1 MSQQRSTSDG
11 LHLYSYWVMKMKLFD
26 NEKSQRDTF
35 DPDERLELD
44 SEHIHNKSEK
54 DIWDKIAAVAPI
66 VSGMLIF
73 VMGGWFTYTYNQQ
86 QLHLQEIQTIEKF
99 IPHLMGNDQSKR
111 AAILAISS
119 LTNAELATKFAQI
132 FSSPGTVSALQSLAE
147 NGTQK
152 DKNIA
157 TDALARALEN
167 LAARES
173 RLNEIETAFHKAA
186 TDSTS
191 NPAHPAKSDNPL
203 DQIEEAQKLERLAI
217 TLRERGHLGAS
228 ESLLK
233 QAVNVRLRA
242 TGDSRDV
249 VNTLKKLSEVQSAQ
263 GNSVEAEDT
272 NKKIATLENKLN
284 PPPVAPPPAA
294 KPAEETTSKV
304 EKTIPAPEAAAP
316 AATAAEAKT
325 EVEAN

>member
-1 MSQQRSTSDG
+1 
-11 LHLYSYWVMKMKLFD
+11 MKMNLFD
-26 NEKSQRDTF
+26 KEKSQRDTF

-44 SEHIHNKSEK
+44 PEHIHNKSKK

-119 LTNAELATKFAQI
+119 LTNAELATKFAGI

-147 NGTQK
+147 NGSQK

-186 TDSTS
+186 TGSS
-191 NPAHPAKSDNPL
+191 ANGGRSEPL

-233 QAVNVRLRA
+233 QAVNIRLRA
-242 TGDSRDV
+242 TGDSREV

-263 GNSVEAEDT
+263 GNNVEAEET
-272 NKKIATLENKLN
+272 NKKVTTLENKLN
-284 PPPVAPPPAA
+284 PAPVAPPPAA
-294 KPAEETTSKV
+294 KPVEDTLKV
-304 EKTIPAPEAAAP
+304 EKPAVQTVETIEKPAAA
-316 AATAAEAKT
+316 AEVKS
-325 EVEAN
+325 EVETN

>member
-1 MSQQRSTSDG
+1 MIET
-11 LHLYSYWVMKMKLFD
+11 
-26 NEKSQRDTF
+26 EKSQRDTF
-35 DPDERLELD
+35 DPDERLALD
-44 SEHIHNKSEK
+44 PEHIRNRPNK
-54 DIWDKIAAVAPI
+54 DAWDKLGAVAPI
-66 VSGMLIF
+66 VSGLLIF

-86 QLHLQEIQTIEKF
+86 QLRLQEIQTIEKF

-119 LTNAELATKFAQI
+119 LTNAELATKFAGI

-186 TDSTS
+186 TGSS
-191 NPAHPAKSDNPL
+191 VNAGKADNPL

-249 VNTLKKLSEVQSAQ
+249 VNTLKKLSDVQLAQ
-263 GNSVEAEDT
+263 GNNAEADET
-272 NKKIATLENKLN
+272 NKKVTTLENKLN
-284 PPPVAPPPAA
+284 PPAAPPPAA
-294 KPAEETTSKV
+294 KPVEEAKV
-304 EKTIPAPEAAAP
+304 EKQPPATTEAPAPATVP
-316 AATAAEAKT
+316 AEVKT
-325 EVEAN
+325 EAESN

>member
-1 MSQQRSTSDG
+1 VVEALVFLLVVKANMIET
-11 LHLYSYWVMKMKLFD
+11 
-26 NEKSQRDTF
+26 EKSQRDTF
-35 DPDERLELD
+35 DPDERLALD
-44 SEHIHNKSEK
+44 PEHIRNKPKK
-54 DIWDKIAAVAPI
+54 DVWDKLGAVAPI
-66 VSGMLIF
+66 ISGALIF

-119 LTNAELATKFAQI
+119 LTNAELATKFAGI

-186 TDSTS
+186 TGSS
-191 NPAHPAKSDNPL
+191 INAGRADNPL

-249 VNTLKKLSEVQSAQ
+249 VNTLKKLSDVQMAQ
-263 GNSVEAEDT
+263 GNNVEAEET
-272 NKKIATLENKLN
+272 NKKVTTLESKLN
-284 PPPVAPPPAA
+284 PPAAPPPAA
-294 KPAEETTSKV
+294 KPIEETKA
-304 EKTIPAPEAAAP
+304 EKPAAVPETPAPAVVP
-316 AATAAEAKT
+316 AEVKPEAEA
-325 EVEAN
+325 N

>member
-1 MSQQRSTSDG
+1 M
-11 LHLYSYWVMKMKLFD
+11 YSYWVMKMKLFD
-26 NEKSQRDTF
+26 IVKSQRDTF

-44 SEHIHNKSEK
+44 PEHIHTKVKK
-54 DIWDKIAAVAPI
+54 DVWDKLGAVAPI
-66 VSGMLIF
+66 ISGALIF

-86 QLHLQEIQTIEKF
+86 QLRLQEIQTIEKF

-147 NGTQK
+147 NGNEK

-186 TDSTS
+186 TDSS
-191 NPAHPAKSDNPL
+191 AHPAKSDNPL

-249 VNTLKKLSEVQSAQ
+249 VNTLKKLSEVQLAQ
-263 GNSVEAEDT
+263 GNSVEAEET
-272 NKKIATLENKLN
+272 NKKVTTLESKLN
-284 PPPVAPPPAA
+284 PQPVAPPPAA
-294 KPAEETTSKV
+294 KPVEEAVKV
-304 EKTIPAPEAAAP
+304 EKPATP
-316 AATAAEAKT
+316 AAEANEKVAVPASEVKT
-325 EVEAN
+325 EVETN

>member
-1 MSQQRSTSDG
+1 
-11 LHLYSYWVMKMKLFD
+11 LYSYWVMKMKLFD

-44 SEHIHNKSEK
+44 SEHIHKKSTK

-147 NGTQK
+147 NGSQK

-186 TDSTS
+186 TDTT
-191 NPAHPAKSDNPL
+191 AHPAKSDSPL
-203 DQIEEAQKLERLAI
+203 DQLEEAQKLERLAI
-217 TLRERGHLGAS
+217 TLRERGHLGAA

-249 VNTLKKLSEVQSAQ
+249 VNTLRKLSDVQSAQ
-263 GNSVEAEDT
+263 GNSVEAEET
-272 NKKIATLENKLN
+272 NKKVTTLESKLN
-284 PPPVAPPPAA
+284 SPPIVPAPAA
-294 KPAEETTSKV
+294 KPVEETPKV
-304 EKTIPAPEAAAP
+304 EKPAAQAVEAIEKPAAA
-316 AATAAEAKT
+316 AETKT
-325 EVEAN
+325 DLEAN

>member
-1 MSQQRSTSDG
+1 
-11 LHLYSYWVMKMKLFD
+11 MKLFD
-26 NEKSQRDTF
+26 KEKSQSDTF

-44 SEHIHNKSEK
+44 SEHIHSKSKK
-54 DIWDKIAAVAPI
+54 DIWDKTAAVAPI

-86 QLHLQEIQTIEKF
+86 QLRLQEIQTIEKF

-147 NGTQK
+147 NGNQK

-186 TDSTS
+186 TDSTT
-191 NPAHPAKSDNPL
+191 NPAHPAKSNNPL
-203 DQIEEAQKLERLAI
+203 DQLEEAQKLERLAI

-249 VNTLKKLSEVQSAQ
+249 VNTLKKLSEVQLAQ
-263 GNSVEAEDT
+263 GNSVEAEET
-272 NKKIATLENKLN
+272 NKKVTTLENKLN
-284 PPPVAPPPAA
+284 PPPIAPPPAA
-294 KPAEETTSKV
+294 KPVEETTKV
-304 EKTIPAPEAAAP
+304 EKTAVQAVEAMEKPAAA
-316 AATAAEAKT
+316 AEVKT
-325 EVEAN
+325 EAESN

>member
-1 MSQQRSTSDG
+1 MSQQRSTSDD

-44 SEHIHNKSEK
+44 SEHIHKKSTK

-147 NGTQK
+147 NGSQK

-186 TDSTS
+186 TESTNNS
-191 NPAHPAKSDNPL
+191 AHPAKSESPL
-203 DQIEEAQKLERLAI
+203 DQLEEAQKLERLAI
-217 TLRERGHLGAS
+217 TLRERGHLGAA

-233 QAVNVRLRA
+233 QAVNIRLRT

-249 VNTLKKLSEVQSAQ
+249 VNTLKKLSDVQSAQ
-263 GNSVEAEDT
+263 GNSVEAEET
-272 NKKIATLENKLN
+272 NKKVTTLENKLN
-284 PPPVAPPPAA
+284 SQPVAPPPAA
-294 KPAEETTSKV
+294 KPADETPKV
-304 EKTIPAPEAAAP
+304 EKP
-316 AATAAEAKT
+316 AAQA
-325 EVEAN
+325 VEAIEKPSAAVETKTDLETN